1 MATDRVQKSLR
12 IDARTVARVEA
23 LNDAGESMARTYNR
37 VLVAGVEAL
46 EGKDAAD
53 AADVDGAEA
62 NAPADSEG
70 KTMQTLAA
78 TLDLLTA
85 QLEEKDAQIRALNAI
100 AQQLSGA
107 TPKALES
114 AEQKKTKRGLFSR
127 LFG

>member
-37 VLVAGVEAL
+37 VLVAGVDAL

-53 AADVDGAEA
+53 AADVDGAERA
-62 NAPADSEG
+62 HAEGDG
-70 KTMQTLAA
+70 KTVQTLAA

-107 TPKALES
+107 APKALES

>member
-37 VLVAGVEAL
+37 VLVAGVDAL

-53 AADVDGAEA
+53 AADVDGAEGA
-62 NAPADSEG
+62 HAEGEG

-85 QLEEKDAQIRALNAI
+85 QLEEKDAQIRALNVI

-107 TPKALES
+107 APKALES